1 MAIEN
6 PFLQK
11 YKEAEDLFDMY
22 NVNNENEEGV
32 ESEQDLASVI
42 EQPTLSDVIPE
53 EGELDTRIASTEAMP
68 TLPPTNM
75 PTEPE
80 KPLSRQEE
88 LYKQYLDLTAKG
100 REETAKAREAD
111 RRSKMILGIG
121 DALSGVLQNYIV
133 AKSKLPGIKVTP
145 SNLLSKYGSMYDTAK
160 DVSADYKERGSDL
173 LSQYKQAMEEAK
185 LQASR
190 QAKKEEIEAGR
201 RFKEDLLE
209 KQLKVKKEEIEGGRK
224 FKQDLLEKQ
233 LKAQKEIAQTKANIK
248 KQELQEKLD
257 RKEQEAIRKEQAAIE
272 KEKLKFDL
280 KAKQE
285 IEKENRAFLKESDQ
299 AINDIEAQEKIIQ
312 QALDSLDKIQIG
324 TGPNTPDFLIKQDK
338 DGQMFMNALSNL
350 SITKLANTFKGMSK
364 AVDSE
369 TEREIFEK
377 SLPSTGYSVDV
388 NKKLLNNLKEALQ
401 SLKQK
406 TQNKIKEIKE
416 TSSDKEKESASQD
429 VKDEQPQP
437 NSKNVII
444 RRDPKSGRRVEYDAE
459 TKKPIRFLD

>member
-11 YKEAEDLFDMY
+11 YKETEDLFDMY
-22 NVNNENEEGV
+22 NVNNEDEEDIQ
-32 ESEQDLASVI
+32 SEQDLANVI
-42 EQPTLSDVIPE
+42 GQPTLADVIPE
-53 EGELDTRIASTEAMP
+53 QGELDTRTASTEAMP

-75 PTEPE
+75 PMEPE

-111 RRSKMILGIG
+111 RRAKMILGVG
-121 DALSGVLQNYIV
+121 DALSGVVQNYIA
-133 AKSKLPGIKVTP
+133 AKSKLPGVKVTP

-160 DVSADYKERGSDL
+160 DVRLDYKERGSDL
-173 LSQYKQAMEEAK
+173 LSQYRQAMEEARS
-185 LQASR
+185 QASR
-190 QAKKEEIEAGR
+190 KARKTEVEAER
-201 RFKEDLLE
+201 KFKEGLLE
-209 KQLKVKKEEIEGGRK
+209 KQLKG
-224 FKQDLLEKQ
+224 
-233 LKAQKEIAQTKANIK
+233 QKDVAQTKANIK
-248 KQELQEKLD
+248 EQELQEKLD

-272 KEKLKFDL
+272 KEKLKFEL

-299 AINDIEAQEKIIQ
+299 VINDIEAQEKVIE
-312 QALDSLDKIQIG
+312 QALNSIDKITVG

-369 TEREIFEK
+369 TERKIFEK
-377 SLPSTGYSVDV
+377 SLPSTGYSVEV
-388 NKKLLNNLKEALQ
+388 NKKLLNDLKEALQ

-406 TQNKIKEIKE
+406 TQNKVKELKQAP
-416 TSSDKEKESASQD
+416 SDKEKKSVSQD
-429 VKDEQPQP
+429 LKNQQSES
-437 NSKNVII
+437 NSENVIV